1 MSDQPVEA
9 AGERRPSPFAD
20 LISAVAWL
28 AVAVA
33 IVVLSWRMDRLAH
46 LQISIYAAPGFVPG
60 VLGAA
65 LALMAAVLFVRTIRQ
80 GALADARWPAL
91 GLRPHWRLLVVLGL
105 SLAFA
110 AGVVG
115 SGVPFWL
122 AAALY
127 TAAFVFVFRIADGGG
142 GEAMMR
148 AAAVAVVHGAVSGV
162 IIHYVFQELFLVRL
176 P

>member
-1 MSDQPVEA
+1 MSDHRVEA
-9 AGERRPSPFAD
+9 TGERRPSPFAD
-20 LISAVAWL
+20 LISAIVWL
-28 AVAVA
+28 AVAAA
-33 IVVLSWRMDRLAH
+33 IIGLSWRMDRLAH
-46 LQISIYAAPGFVPG
+46 LQIRIYATPGFVPA

-65 LALMAAVLFVRTIRQ
+65 LALMAMVLFGRAVRR
-80 GALADARWPAL
+80 GALANARWREL
-91 GLRPHWRLLVVLGL
+91 KLRRHRRLMLALGL

-142 GEAMMR
+142 NETVMR
-148 AAAVAVVHGAVSGV
+148 TAAVAIVYGAVSGMV
-162 IIHYVFQELFLVRL
+162 IHYVFQELFLVRL

>member
-20 LISAVAWL
+20 LISAGAWL

-46 LQISIYAAPGFVPG
+46 LQISIYATPGFVPA

-65 LALMAAVLFVRTIRQ
+65 LALMAIVLFVRAVRQ
-80 GALADARWPAL
+80 GAFATARWPAL
-91 GLRPHWRLLVVLGL
+91 KLRQHWRLMVALGL

-127 TAAFVFVFRIADGGG
+127 TAAFVFVFRIADGGR
-142 GEAMMR
+142 EATVR
-148 AAAVAVVHGAVSGV
+148 TAAVAVVYGAVSGV
-162 IIHYVFQELFLVRL
+162 VVHYVFQELFLVRL